1 VLGDADL
8 VAFVATADA
17 GRARDFYERVLE
29 LRLVE
34 DGPFALVFDAGGVPV
49 RVQKVDRVS
58 PPSGTVLGWSVPDVG
73 AVVRGLSERG
83 VSVLIYDGMSQDELG
98 IWTSPGGARIAWFSD
113 PDGNVLSVT
122 ESAVTRATARA
133 S

>member
-1 VLGDADL
+1 MLGNADL

-17 GRARDFYERVLE
+17 ERARDFYERVLG
-29 LRLVE
+29 LRFVE
-34 DGPFALVFDAGGVPV
+34 DGPFALLFDAGGVPV

-58 PPSGTVLGWSVPDVG
+58 PPSGTVLGWSVPDVE

-83 VSVLIYDGMSQDELG
+83 VSVLRYEGMAQDVLG
-98 IWTSPGGARIAWFSD
+98 IWTSPGGARIAWFAD
-113 PDGNVLSVT
+113 PDGNVLSV
-122 ESAVTRATARA
+122 AQPA

>member
-1 VLGDADL
+1 MLGDAEL

-17 GRARDFYERVLE
+17 ERARDFYERVLG
-29 LRLVE
+29 LRFVE
-34 DGPFALVFDAGGVPV
+34 DGPFAVLFDAGGVRV

-58 PPSGTVLGWSVPDVG
+58 PPSGTVLGWSVPDVE

-83 VSVLIYDGMSQDELG
+83 LSVLRYEGMAQDELG
-98 IWTSPGGARIAWFSD
+98 IWASPGGARVAWFAD

-122 ESAVTRATARA
+122 EAADG
-133 S
+133 